1 MIQLSPE
8 QQQKIDRK
16 CEELDISIQ
25 VRRHDLLEAWIN
37 QEKGSI
43 LFAIAREISDMK
55 IEQCLLKLGRF
66 EELPYSIKIL
76 FI

>member
-1 MIQLSPE
+1 MIQLTPE

-16 CEELDISIQ
+16 CVELDISIQ
-25 VRRHDLLEAWIN
+25 LRRHDLLEAWIN
-37 QEKGSI
+37 KEKGSI

-55 IEQCLLKLGRF
+55 IELCLLKSGRF